1 MFLNFL
7 ESDATWGSHV
17 LPFVIHLLA

>member
-1 MFLNFL
+1 MFLHFL
-7 ESDATWGSHV
+7 ESDATWRSHV